1 MKEILKGMSYELDE
15 ATNTITYDAGD
26 YLIVIDL
33 EDFTERVNAN
43 GIESTIAEL
52 AEIITE
58 GEERIKLK
66 RLLTELQINNN

>member
-15 ATNTITYDAGD
+15 ATNTLTYDAGE
-26 YLIVIDL
+26 YLIVIELD
-33 EDFTERVNAN
+33 DFMARVKEF
-43 GIESTIAEL
+43 GIEKTTEQL

-66 RLLTELQINNN
+66 RLLTDLNINQ